1 MDLEDVR
8 TTWENIGRDDPF
20 WGVLSWQGTEDGR
33 WDLDEFYGLGEKDI
47 AAFFEEA
54 RVVGAEPRRE
64 AALDFGCGVGRLS
77 RALATR
83 FTTVH
88 GVDISAPMV
97 EQAQRLVGAEFA
109 NCTFQVSTSER
120 LPYAAGSFDL
130 VVSNLVLQH
139 MPPRLAQRYVGEFLR
154 VLARD
159 GVAIVQVPSEQRQGA
174 SSRNPVVRF
183 AMNALPSKWREE
195 IMRRRGVP
203 GPRDLPMHGIPRSK
217 MLRGIERRGG
227 QVVACIED
235 GAAGQN
241 WRSFHYIVRR
251 QPDAA

>member
-1 MDLEDVR
+1 VPIGNTSSIQFGNASSTSAQSRRYAQPVDLEDVR

-154 VLARD
+154 AAPRREQSQPGGPLRDERAPVAMAGGDHAPPRCAWSEGPADARNTPLED
-159 GVAIVQVPSEQRQGA
+159 AARHRA
-174 SSRNPVVRF
+174 
-183 AMNALPSKWREE
+183 AWRPGRRVY
-195 IMRRRGVP
+195 RRRCG
-203 GPRDLPMHGIPRSK
+203 GPEL
-217 MLRGIERRGG
+217 
-227 QVVACIED
+227 A
-235 GAAGQN
+235 
-241 WRSFHYIVRR
+241 
-251 QPDAA
+251 